1 MITPSEH
8 KPYSLTFTAASLR
21 PELARIVAEIY
32 LACGDWNQTREKVI
46 SNNALQTRSQS
57 SAARMEIEFRH
68 RLQTLTP
75 RQIEILA
82 TAPADGRLSIAWLSV
97 LKRSAFIFDFAEDV
111 LRSKLENHDAVLRHS
126 DYENFFNT
134 KCVLH
139 PELVALQPATQAKIH
154 SGLKTMLREVGIMGQ
169 SIKDNSLRRPLIPPD
184 VQAAILADNRRWLTG
199 FLVPDKEIA
208 TL

>member
-1 MITPSEH
+1 MSELRVQ

-32 LACGDWNQTREKVI
+32 LENGDWKQTRKKVI
-46 SNNALQTRSQS
+46 SDNALQARSPS

-68 RLQTLTP
+68 RLQTLSP

-82 TAPADGRLSIAWLSV
+82 TAPADSRLSIAWLSV
-97 LKRSAFIFDFAEDV
+97 LKRSDFIFDFTEEV

-126 DYENFFNT
+126 DYENFFTT
-134 KCVLH
+134 KCVSH
-139 PELVALQPATQAKIH
+139 PELVALKPATQSKIH
-154 SGLKTMLREVGIMGQ
+154 SGLKTMFREVGIMGQ
-169 SIKDNSLRRPLIPPD
+169 SLKDNSLRRPLLTPE
-184 VQAAILADNRRWLTG
+184 VLASILADNRRWLAG
-199 FLVPDKEIA
+199 FLVPDNEIA

>member
-1 MITPSEH
+1 MSELRAQ

-32 LACGDWNQTREKVI
+32 LENGDWNKTRKKVI
-46 SNNALQTRSQS
+46 SDNALQARSPS

-68 RLQTLTP
+68 RLQTLSP

-82 TAPADGRLSIAWLSV
+82 TAPADSRLSIAWLSV
-97 LKRSAFIFDFAEDV
+97 LKHSAFVFDFTEEV

-134 KCVLH
+134 KSVLH
-139 PELVALQPATQAKIH
+139 PELVALQPATQSKIH
-154 SGLKTMLREVGIMGQ
+154 SGLKTMFREVGIMGQ
-169 SIKDNSLRRPLIPPD
+169 SLKDNSLHRPLLPPE
-184 VQAAILADNRRWLTG
+184 VLAAIVADNRRWLAG
-199 FLVPDKEIA
+199 FLVPDNEIA

>member
-1 MITPSEH
+1 MPELRTQ

-32 LACGDWNQTREKVI
+32 LENGDWKQARKKVI
-46 SNNALQTRSQS
+46 SDNALQARSPS

-68 RLQTLTP
+68 RLQTLSP

-82 TAPADGRLSIAWLSV
+82 TAPADSRLSIAWLSV
-97 LKRSAFIFDFAEDV
+97 LKHSAFVFDFTEEV

-134 KCVLH
+134 KSVLH
-139 PELVALQPATQAKIH
+139 PELVALQPATQSKIH
-154 SGLKTMLREVGIMGQ
+154 SGLKTMFREVGIMGQ
-169 SIKDNSLRRPLIPPD
+169 SIKDNSLRRPLLTPE
-184 VQAAILADNRRWLTG
+184 VLASILADNRRWLAG
-199 FLVPDKEIA
+199 FLVPDNEIA